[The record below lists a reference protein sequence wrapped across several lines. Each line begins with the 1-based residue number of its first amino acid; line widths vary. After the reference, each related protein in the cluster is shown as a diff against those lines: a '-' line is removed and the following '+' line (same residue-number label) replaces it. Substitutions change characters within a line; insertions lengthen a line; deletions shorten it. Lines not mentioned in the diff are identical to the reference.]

1 MHVHE
6 VRGGC
11 RVIRYTFL
19 EGGKARPFLP
29 SSKPK
34 SSSSAKPKFC
44 PPAQMR
50 LRCFLNRPCART
62 HFMLHGVPQ
71 DCADSHSFW
80 DSQRPGRGRSQL
92 GPSNFRLG
100 PQVVFEGSLSGAWA
114 ASSFCCPDAP
124 PMQLAGAFIVWRLP
138 LTWRCGHA
146 KDGEGWVLK
155 VQAFC
160 WVRHGCWVSRP
171 GRPATTGA
179 PQNLPLNPLI
189 DPATLRACSSH
200 LANTL
205 P

>member
-1 MHVHE
+1 
-6 VRGGC
+6 
-11 RVIRYTFL
+11 
-19 EGGKARPFLP
+19 
-29 SSKPK
+29 
-34 SSSSAKPKFC
+34 
-44 PPAQMR
+44 MR
-50 LRCFLNRPCART
+50 LRFFLNRPCART